1 MEVVTSSLS
10 PPAAGKNPRR
20 GRREKSWPVAKQ
32 RKLLRLYVCTQSER
46 LPLKRILEQ
55 LKDGGFDPKQRNTH
69 KHLKSLLPDRR
80 IDDWRPRDMNT
91 MMVRVR
97 FLRSVKAER
106 RMRTRRVRN
115 QLYNRHDHP
124 LSPGF
129 MGHDVFGGLLPMAQP
144 QPALLTQLRGALP
157 ANQTDSPETSTPPG
171 ASAGSTTTPESSP
184 RDKSPTRSAKSSPS
198 IKSAFKRRSWAS
210 VLSSI
215 SSGIS
220 SLARSSSS
228 ASSKGLNLG
237 DSGANLAL
245 SKLSRE
251 DFLAMLDDKQKKTA
265 KVPQP
270 ASFLRKYSNYVPTDE
285 ELNGAVVK
293 MCCSTNFIGTDA
305 AAGCVH
311 ERLSRAISDQ
321 RSEGPAFRD
330 FWVTEAE
337 VNAVDKFGNTLLHV
351 AARWGARV
359 SLLLLILRHTY
370 DIQTV
375 NLRGETFLHVY
386 DPPSHPRLRPASF
399 LNLVRCLRSRG
410 FDFCQR
416 DADKQIFLHRLVAM
430 KEFPVEALH
439 CVFREVGHGTARFLV
454 ANKAADGD
462 RLYHRVCKNLEAQ
475 SLKLH
480 RIFGDETE
488 FIRRYLPEFTDSGT
502 SSHAASTRDTSTP
515 DSGRMSWIH
524 GCPHCENHQV
534 QVNNASD
541 DATDSSAQN
550 VKRTP
555 LMDLLHRIGSGR
567 DTSDKDMEGR
577 MEKLL
582 VAGAKGANQARDAD
596 LNARD
601 TEGNTALHYAAEFGL
616 VPAVK
621 FLCSHKAPINVFNNC
636 GNTPL
641 QLVKYAIQRTDVRSD
656 IHMEARYLRC
666 AVILLE
672 KGAFDQS
679 KFVSERSMIFP
690 YDVFDGSE
698 RYIGNLVKQGVAN
711 QCKGLHLLASSTN
724 HHHHLPHICQHDDF
738 HEHEETR
745 SPPEDQMSLKFETS
759 AIF

>member
-1 MEVVTSSLS
+1 M
-10 PPAAGKNPRR
+10 A
-20 GRREKSWPVAKQ
+20 
-32 RKLLRLYVCTQSER
+32 
-46 LPLKRILEQ
+46 
-55 LKDGGFDPKQRNTH
+55 
-69 KHLKSLLPDRR
+69 
-80 IDDWRPRDMNT
+80 T

-106 RMRTRRVRN
+106 RMRTRRAR
-115 QLYNRHDHP
+115 LHPYRHDAFGS
-124 LSPGF
+124 LSP
-129 MGHDVFGGLLPMAQP
+129 MDQPPSLVAQLSVV
-144 QPALLTQLRGALP
+144 PAS
-157 ANQTDSPETSTPPG
+157 QTDSPDSATPP
-171 ASAGSTTTPESSP
+171 AISAGSTTTPESSP
-184 RDKSPTRSAKSSPS
+184 RDKSPCRSTKSSPS

-228 ASSKGLNLG
+228 ASSKGLNLN
-237 DSGANLAL
+237 DCGANMAL

-251 DFLAMLDDKQKKTA
+251 DFLASLDEKPKKGGKT
-265 KVPQP
+265 PQT
-270 ASFLRKYSNYVPTDE
+270 FFRKYSPYAPTTE
-285 ELNGAVVK
+285 ELNAAVVR
-293 MCCSTNFIGTDA
+293 MCCSASIISDSP
-305 AAGCVH
+305 GCVH
-311 ERLSRAISDQ
+311 ERLSRAINAQ
-321 RSEGPAFRD
+321 RSEGSAFRD

-370 DIQTV
+370 DVQAV
-375 NLRGETFLHVY
+375 NQRGETFLHVY

-399 LNLVRCLRSRG
+399 LNLVRCLRARG

-416 DADKQIFLHRLVAM
+416 DADKQIFLHRLVAK

-454 ANKAADGD
+454 ANKAADGE
-462 RLYHRVCKNLEAQ
+462 RLWHRICKNLDLL
-475 SLKLH
+475 SPKLH

-488 FIRRYLPEFTDSGT
+488 FIRRYLPEFTDSGA
-502 SSHAASTRDTSTP
+502 SSKASSTRDTSTP
-515 DSGRMSWIH
+515 DSGRMSWMH
-524 GCPHCENHQV
+524 GCPHCESHQV
-534 QVNNASD
+534 QMTSTD
-541 DATDSSAQN
+541 DSDSSAQN

-555 LMDLLHRIGSGR
+555 LMDLLHKIGSGR

-577 MEKLL
+577 IEKLL
-582 VAGAKGANQARDAD
+582 IAGSKGPNQARDAD

-621 FLCSHKAPINVFNNC
+621 FLAGNKAPINVFNNC

-666 AVILLE
+666 AIILLE

-724 HHHHLPHICQHDDF
+724 HHHLPMICQHEDG
-738 HEHEETR
+738 HEHEQQGFIK
-745 SPPEDQMSLKFETS
+745 PEDQMSLKFETS
-759 AIF
+759 AIL

>member
-1 MEVVTSSLS
+1 M
-10 PPAAGKNPRR
+10 
-20 GRREKSWPVAKQ
+20 
-32 RKLLRLYVCTQSER
+32 
-46 LPLKRILEQ
+46 
-55 LKDGGFDPKQRNTH
+55 
-69 KHLKSLLPDRR
+69 
-80 IDDWRPRDMNT
+80 
-91 MMVRVR
+91 
-97 FLRSVKAER
+97 
-106 RMRTRRVRN
+106 
-115 QLYNRHDHP
+115 
-124 LSPGF
+124 
-129 MGHDVFGGLLPMAQP
+129 
-144 QPALLTQLRGALP
+144 
-157 ANQTDSPETSTPPG
+157 
-171 ASAGSTTTPESSP
+171 
-184 RDKSPTRSAKSSPS
+184 
-198 IKSAFKRRSWAS
+198 
-210 VLSSI
+210 
-215 SSGIS
+215 
-220 SLARSSSS
+220 
-228 ASSKGLNLG
+228 
-237 DSGANLAL
+237 AL

-251 DFLAMLDDKQKKTA
+251 DFLAMLEEKPKKA
-265 KVPQP
+265 VKPPQ
-270 ASFLRKYSNYVPTDE
+270 ASFFRKYSNYVPTTE
-285 ELNGAVVK
+285 ELNSAVVS
-293 MCCSTNFIGTDA
+293 MCCSASFIGTEDA
-305 AAGCVH
+305 PGCVH
-311 ERLSRAISDQ
+311 ERLSRAINAQ
-321 RSEGPAFRD
+321 RSEGPAFRE

-370 DIQTV
+370 DVQAV
-375 NLRGETFLHVY
+375 NQRGESFLHVY
-386 DPPSHPRLRPASF
+386 DPPSHPRLRPVSF

-416 DADKQIFLHRLVAM
+416 DADKQIFLHRLVAK

-462 RLYHRVCKNLEAQ
+462 RLYHRVCKNLEIQ
-475 SLKLH
+475 STKLH

-488 FIRRYLPEFTDSGT
+488 FIRRYLPEFTDSG
-502 SSHAASTRDTSTP
+502 SSSKASSTRDTSTP
-515 DSGRMSWIH
+515 DSGRMSWMH
-524 GCPHCENHQV
+524 GCPHCDSHHFQTT
-534 QVNNASD
+534 ATTD
-541 DATDSSAQN
+541 DDGTDSSAQN

-567 DTSDKDMEGR
+567 DSSDKDMEGR
-577 MEKLL
+577 IEKLL
-582 VAGAKGANQARDAD
+582 IAGAKGANQARDAD

-711 QCKGLHLLASSTN
+711 QCKGLHLLASSMN
-724 HHHHLPHICQHDDF
+724 HHHHLPAICQHEDG
-738 HEHEETR
+738 HEHEGR
-745 SPPEDQMSLKFETS
+745 KSPPEDQMSLKFETS

>member
-1 MEVVTSSLS
+1 M
-10 PPAAGKNPRR
+10 
-20 GRREKSWPVAKQ
+20 
-32 RKLLRLYVCTQSER
+32 
-46 LPLKRILEQ
+46 
-55 LKDGGFDPKQRNTH
+55 
-69 KHLKSLLPDRR
+69 
-80 IDDWRPRDMNT
+80 
-91 MMVRVR
+91 
-97 FLRSVKAER
+97 
-106 RMRTRRVRN
+106 
-115 QLYNRHDHP
+115 
-124 LSPGF
+124 
-129 MGHDVFGGLLPMAQP
+129 
-144 QPALLTQLRGALP
+144 
-157 ANQTDSPETSTPPG
+157 
-171 ASAGSTTTPESSP
+171 
-184 RDKSPTRSAKSSPS
+184 
-198 IKSAFKRRSWAS
+198 
-210 VLSSI
+210 
-215 SSGIS
+215 
-220 SLARSSSS
+220 
-228 ASSKGLNLG
+228 
-237 DSGANLAL
+237 AL

-251 DFLAMLDDKQKKTA
+251 DFLATLDDKPKKTEDKTKKA
-265 KVPQP
+265 TKATEKV
-270 ASFLRKYSNYVPTDE
+270 SFFRKYSNYVPTNE
-285 ELNGAVVK
+285 ELNSAVVK
-293 MCCSTNFIGTDA
+293 MCCSEAFIGTDD

-311 ERLSRAISDQ
+311 ERLSRAINAQ
-321 RSEGPAFRD
+321 RAEGAPFRD
-330 FWVTEAE
+330 FWVTEHE

-370 DIQTV
+370 DVQTV
-375 NLRGETFLHVY
+375 NHRGETFLHVY

-416 DADKQIFLHRLVAM
+416 DVDKQSFLHRLVAK

-462 RLYHRVCKNLEAQ
+462 RLYHRVCKNLEMQ
-475 SLKLH
+475 STKLH
-480 RIFGDETE
+480 RIFGDESE
-488 FIRRYLPEFTDSGT
+488 FIRRYLPEFADSGT
-502 SSHAASTRDTSTP
+502 SSKASSTRDTSTP
-515 DSGRMSWIH
+515 DSGRMSWMH
-524 GCPHCENHQV
+524 GCPHCENHRFQ
-534 QVNNASD
+534 ATATD
-541 DATDSSAQN
+541 DEATDSSAQN

-555 LMDLLHRIGSGR
+555 VMDMLHRIGSGR
-567 DTSDKDMEGR
+567 DDSDKDMEGR
-577 MEKLL
+577 IEKLL
-582 VAGAKGANQARDAD
+582 IAGAKGANQARDAD

-724 HHHHLPHICQHDDF
+724 HHHHLPAICQHDDDHL
-738 HEHEETR
+738 HEGRR

>member
-1 MEVVTSSLS
+1 
-10 PPAAGKNPRR
+10 
-20 GRREKSWPVAKQ
+20 
-32 RKLLRLYVCTQSER
+32 
-46 LPLKRILEQ
+46 
-55 LKDGGFDPKQRNTH
+55 
-69 KHLKSLLPDRR
+69 
-80 IDDWRPRDMNT
+80 MNT
-91 MMVRVR
+91 MLIRVR
-97 FLRSVKAER
+97 FLRSVRAER
-106 RMRTRRVRN
+106 RMRNRRIRQN
-115 QLYNRHDHP
+115 AHGYPQPEHNLATGFLTDDSFGA
-124 LSPGF
+124 LSPIAR
-129 MGHDVFGGLLPMAQP
+129 H
-144 QPALLTQLRGALP
+144 PALLTQLSTIAP
-157 ANQTDSPETSTPPG
+157 VSQTDSSESNTPPA
-171 ASAGSTTTPESSP
+171 ASAGSSTTPESSP
-184 RDKSPTRSAKSSPS
+184 REKSPCRSSKSSPS

-228 ASSKGLNLG
+228 ASSKGLNLN
-237 DSGANLAL
+237 DCGANMAL

-251 DFLAMLDDKQKKTA
+251 DFLALLEEKPKKNIKA
-265 KVPQP
+265 PQTL
-270 ASFLRKYSNYVPTDE
+270 FRKYSSYVPTTE
-285 ELNGAVVK
+285 ELNAAVVR
-293 MCCSTNFIGTDA
+293 MCCQDHVGTTP
-305 AAGCVH
+305 GCVH
-311 ERLSRAISDQ
+311 ERLSRAINAQ
-321 RSEGPAFRD
+321 RSEGAAFRD

-337 VNAVDKFGNTLLHV
+337 VNQVDKYGNTLLHV

-370 DIQTV
+370 DVQAV
-375 NLRGETFLHVY
+375 NQRGETFLHVY

-399 LNLVRCLRSRG
+399 LNLVRCLRARG

-416 DADKQIFLHRLVAM
+416 DADKQIFLHRLVSK

-454 ANKAADGD
+454 ANKAADGE
-462 RLYHRVCKNLEAQ
+462 RLFHRVCKNLDIL
-475 SLKLH
+475 SPKLH

-488 FIRRYLPEFTDSGT
+488 FIRRYLPEFTDST
-502 SSHAASTRDTSTP
+502 ASSKASSTRDTSTP
-515 DSGRMSWIH
+515 DSGRMSWMH
-524 GCPHCENHQV
+524 GCPHCDTHHYETGNEG
-534 QVNNASD
+534 
-541 DATDSSAQN
+541 DAFAPTDSSALL

-555 LMDLLHRIGSGR
+555 LMDLLHKIGSGR
-567 DTSDKDMEGR
+567 DSSDKNMGDR
-577 MEKLL
+577 IEKLL
-582 VAGAKGANQARDAD
+582 IAGAKGPNQARDAD

-621 FLCSHKAPINVFNNC
+621 FLCEHKAPINVFNNC

-666 AVILLE
+666 AVLLLE

-711 QCKGLHLLASSTN
+711 QCKGLHLLASSMS
-724 HHHHLPHICQHDDF
+724 HHHHLPRICQHDDVRD
-738 HEHEETR
+738 HEHSDH
-745 SPPEDQMSLKFETS
+745 SPPEEHMSLEFQTS